1 LFQRQQASKNKGNA
15 MPSPTPPFKADMV
28 GSLLRPKTILDAR
41 GANKNGKLPADD
53 LREIESAEI
62 ERIVGKQKDVGLKLC
77 TDGDFRRRHWF
88 MDFIERIDGI
98 HFGDP
103 MAVRF
108 KSTDGSVEFSPPR
121 MELTAPLKRSQSL
134 TGNDFG
140 ALRPVAEADGLMP
153 KQTMPSPTLLHF
165 RSTRSR
171 QHSKVYPDV
180 EQLYADIAQVYREEI
195 AALYAAGCRYI
206 QLDETNIPGHLTDP
220 TLREAAKQEGEDP
233 DALVARYA
241 ALINA
246 SIRDVP
252 DDMTVCMHMCR
263 GNHAGGWFAEGG
275 YDPVAEVS
283 FSTID
288 VDGFFLEYDTPRAGS
303 FAPLKH
309 LRKGKIAVLGL
320 VTTKSPAL
328 ENKDDLKRRIDEAA
342 KIVPLELLALSPQC
356 GFASTIEGNPLSEND
371 QWKKLELIVET
382 ANEVWG

>member
-1 LFQRQQASKNKGNA
+1 MSA
-15 MPSPTPPFKADMV
+15 PTPPFKADHV
-28 GSLLRPKTILDAR
+28 GSLLRPKTVLDAR
-41 GANKNGKLPADD
+41 AAQSAGKLPANE
-53 LREIESAEI
+53 LRDIESAEI
-62 ERIVGKQKDVGLKLC
+62 RRIVGKQKEVGLKVA

-98 HFGDP
+98 RFGDP

-108 KSTDGSVEFSPPR
+108 KSADGSVEFSPPR
-121 MELTAPLKRSQSL
+121 MELTGRLKRSQSL
-134 TGNDFG
+134 TGNNFS
-140 ALRPVAEADGLMP
+140 AVMPVAEAAGLLP

-171 QHSKVYPDV
+171 QHSTVYPDV
-180 EQLYADIAQVYREEI
+180 EQLYEDIAQVYREEI
-195 AALYAAGCRYI
+195 AALYAAGCRYV

-220 TLREAAKQEGEDP
+220 ALREAAKQEGEDP

-241 ALINA
+241 RLIND

-275 YDPVAEVS
+275 YDPVAEVA
-283 FSTID
+283 FSSID

-309 LRKGKIAVLGL
+309 LQPGKVAVLGL
-320 VTTKSPAL
+320 VTSKTPQL
-328 ENKDDLKRRIDEAA
+328 ESKDELKRRIDEAA
-342 KIVPLELLALSPQC
+342 KIIPLERLGLSPQC
-356 GFASTIEGNPLSEND
+356 GFASTIEGNPLSEDD
-371 QWKKLELIVET
+371 QWRKLELVVET
-382 ANEVWG
+382 ARAVWG

>member
-1 LFQRQQASKNKGNA
+1 
-15 MPSPTPPFKADMV
+15 
-28 GSLLRPKTILDAR
+28 
-41 GANKNGKLPADD
+41 
-53 LREIESAEI
+53 
-62 ERIVGKQKDVGLKLC
+62 
-77 TDGDFRRRHWF
+77 

-98 HFGDP
+98 RFAEP

-108 KSTDGSVEFSPPR
+108 KSADGSVEFSPPR
-121 MELTAPLKRSQSL
+121 MELTGRLKRTQSL
-134 TGNDFG
+134 TNDNFS
-140 ALRPVAEADGLMP
+140 AVKPVAEAAGLMP

-220 TLREAAKQEGEDP
+220 ALREAAKKEGEDP

-309 LRKGKIAVLGL
+309 LQKGKIAVLGL
-320 VTTKSPAL
+320 VTTKSPQL
-328 ENKDDLKRRIDEAA
+328 EKQGR
-342 KIVPLELLALSPQC
+342 P
-356 GFASTIEGNPLSEND
+356 
-371 QWKKLELIVET
+371 ET
-382 ANEVWG
+382 ADRGSGQDRAAGAAGA